1 MIFKKKKKD
10 NADLSRSL
18 SKVAWRKFRRNSIAM
33 FGLSIIVLAVIISVF
48 GSLIRP
54 DDTEFANN
62 QIKSIARK
70 SPGFSCYILHV
81 KSNAEVEQPAWYS
94 RMFFGGKKIDE
105 DLIPIEY
112 FNFDEKGYISF
123 KKYESSSNKK
133 SLADVLY
140 RLDPSIKPVVEGNQL
155 RFTTIEGEEKVE
167 SISDMEATI
176 ESNAIAE
183 DTFWLGTDAVGRDV
197 LSRLMSGTIISLLV
211 GCISV
216 FISLIVGVTLGAA
229 AGFFRGAVDD
239 GIMWLINVVW
249 SIPTLL
255 FVIAFSMAFGKG
267 YSSVYIAV
275 GLTMWVEVARI
286 VRGQVLTIREK
297 EFIEAGRALGYKPFR
312 IIFRHA
318 LPNVMGPVIVIGAA
332 NFASAILIEAG
343 LSYLDLGTQAPQAS
357 WGKMISD
364 YKSFIDNPDLAYLPI
379 LPGICIVI
387 MVLAF
392 MLVGNGIRDA
402 IDTKSGENITPP
414 AS

>member
-1 MIFKKKKKD
+1 VIFKKKD
-10 NADLSRSL
+10 REHTELSRSL

-33 FGLSIIVLAVIISVF
+33 FGLTIIFLSVIVSVF

-62 QIKSIARK
+62 QIKTIARK
-70 SPGFSCYILHV
+70 SPGFSCYILNV
-81 KSNAEVEQPAWYS
+81 QSNTIVEQPSWYS
-94 RMFFGGKKIDE
+94 RMFFGGKKIAE
-105 DLIPIEY
+105 DLIPIES
-112 FNFDEKGYISF
+112 FNFEEPGFINYT
-123 KKYESSSNKK
+123 KYESSDDKR
-133 SLADVLY
+133 SLVDVLY
-140 RLDPSIKPVVEGNQL
+140 VLDPSVKPVVEGNNISYTL
-155 RFTTIEGEEKVE
+155 LNGESKSE
-167 SISDMEATI
+167 SISDLEARVEADFI
-176 ESNAIAE
+176 VE

-211 GCISV
+211 GSISV
-216 FISLIVGVTLGAA
+216 LISLLVGVTLGAA

-357 WGKMISD
+357 WGKMIAD

-402 IDTKSGENITPP
+402 IDTKSGENIAPP

>member
-1 MIFKKKKKD
+1 M
-10 NADLSRSL
+10 NTNTDLSRSL

-33 FGLSIIVLAVIISVF
+33 FGLSIIVVAVFISIF

-62 QIKSIARK
+62 QIKTIARK

-81 KSNAEVEQPAWYS
+81 QINAEVEQPAWYS
-94 RMFFGGKKIDE
+94 RMFFGGKKLSE
-105 DLIPIEY
+105 DLIPVEE
-112 FNFDEKGYISF
+112 FDFEEKGYVSF
-123 KKYESSSNKK
+123 KKFEASRNKR

-140 RLDPSIKPVVEGNQL
+140 RLDPAVKPVLEGSQL
-155 RFTTIEGEEKVE
+155 RFTTADGEEHVE
-167 SISDMEATI
+167 SIANLEAKI
-176 ESNAIAE
+176 ESEAILE
-183 DTFWLGTDAVGRDV
+183 NTFWLGTDAVGRDV

-216 FISLIVGVTLGAA
+216 FISLIVGITLGAA

-239 GIMWLINVVW
+239 AIMWLINVVW

-286 VRGQVLTIREK
+286 VRGQVLTVREK

-364 YKSFIDNPDLAYLPI
+364 YKSFIDNPELAYLPI
-379 LPGICIVI
+379 LPGICIVV

-402 IDTKSGENITPP
+402 IDTKSGENLTPP

>member
-1 MIFKKKKKD
+1 
-10 NADLSRSL
+10 
-18 SKVAWRKFRRNSIAM
+18 M
-33 FGLSIIVLAVIISVF
+33 FGLAIIALSVFISVF

-54 DDTEFANN
+54 DGTEFANN

-70 SPGFSCYILHV
+70 SPGFDVYILHV
-81 KSNAEVEQPAWYS
+81 QSNIEVEQPAWYS
-94 RMFFGGKKIDE
+94 RMFFGGKKIAE

-112 FNFDEKGYISF
+112 FNFEENGFVSF
-123 KKYESSSNKK
+123 KKYDSDEDKRT
-133 SLADVLY
+133 LPDVLY
-140 RLDPSIKPVVEGNQL
+140 ALDPSIKPTVEGTKITYTLIN
-155 RFTTIEGEEKVE
+155 GETKTEK
-167 SISDMEATI
+167 ISDLEAFI
-176 ESNAIAE
+176 ESDFIVKE
-183 DTFWLGTDAVGRDV
+183 TFWLGTDAVGRDV
-197 LSRLMSGTIISLLV
+197 MSRLMSGTIISLLV
-211 GCISV
+211 GSISV
-216 FISLIVGVTLGAA
+216 VISLLVGITLGAM
-229 AGFFRGAVDD
+229 AGFFRGSVDD

-286 VRGQVLTIREK
+286 VRGQILTIREK
-297 EFIEAGRALGYKPFR
+297 EFIEAGRALGFNSFR

-357 WGKMISD
+357 WGKMIAD

-402 IDTKSGENITPP
+402 IDTKSGENFSPP

>member
-1 MIFKKKKKD
+1 
-10 NADLSRSL
+10 
-18 SKVAWRKFRRNSIAM
+18 M
-33 FGLSIIVLAVIISVF
+33 FGLVIIALSILISVF

-62 QIKSIARK
+62 QIKTIARK
-70 SPGFSCYILHV
+70 SPGFEVYVLHV
-81 KSNAEVEQPAWYS
+81 KSNVLIDQPSWYS
-94 RMFFGGKKIDE
+94 RMFFGGKKLSE
-105 DLIPIEY
+105 DMIPIEH
-112 FNFDEKGYISF
+112 FDFEENGYVSF
-123 KKYESSSNKK
+123 KKYESAKDK
-133 SLADVLY
+133 RTVADVLY
-140 RLDPSIKPVVEGNQL
+140 VLDPAVEPVINGNEITYTL
-155 RFTTIEGEEKVE
+155 LSGEEKTE
-167 SISDMEATI
+167 SISDLESQI
-176 ESNAIAE
+176 ESEAIVLE
-183 DTFWLGTDAVGRDV
+183 TFWLGTDAVGRDV

-216 FISLIVGVTLGAA
+216 FISLLVGITLGAM

-286 VRGQVLTIREK
+286 VRGQILSIREK
-297 EFIEAGRALGYKPFR
+297 EFIEAGRALGFNNFR

-318 LPNVMGPVIVIGAA
+318 LPNVMGPVIVIAAA

-357 WGKMISD
+357 WGKMIAD
-364 YKSFIDNPDLAYLPI
+364 YKNFIDNPELAYLPI

-402 IDTKSGENITPP
+402 IDTKSGENFTPP

>member
-1 MIFKKKKKD
+1 MIFRRKRR
-10 NADLSRSL
+10 NTELSRSL
-18 SKVAWRKFRRNSIAM
+18 SKVAWRKFRRNPIAM
-33 FGLSIIVLAVIISVF
+33 FGLSIIVFAVFISVF

-62 QIKSIARK
+62 QIKTIARK
-70 SPGFSCYILHV
+70 SPGFSCFILHV
-81 KSNAEVEQPAWYS
+81 QANAEVEQPAWYS
-94 RMFFGGKKIDE
+94 RMFFGGKKLEE
-105 DLIPIEY
+105 DLIPIEWY
-112 FNFDEKGYISF
+112 NFDEKGYINY
-123 KKYESSSNKK
+123 KKFESSENKR
-133 SLADVLY
+133 SLADVVY
-140 RLDPSIKPVVEGNQL
+140 KLDPSVKPVVEGSTI
-155 RFTTIEGEEKVE
+155 RFTTLDGEVKTEE
-167 SISDMEATI
+167 IAELEAQI
-176 ESNAIAE
+176 ESGLIAE

-216 FISLIVGVTLGAA
+216 FISLLVGITLGAA

-286 VRGQVLTIREK
+286 VRGQVLTIREQ
-297 EFIEAGRALGYKPFR
+297 EFVEAGRALGYKPFR

-318 LPNVMGPVIVIGAA
+318 LPNVMAPVIVIGAA